1 MTSQFSQAS
10 DQFECALRT
19 CCIISKQNAS
29 NDLIYREIADP
40 HHWFWLIVNVKGHP
54 IPSPCFIIS
63 RWNVSK
69 GLIYFKRGNSHGW
82 FWLTVVESE
91 CECQPEFDFIQT
103 WNCWLSYL
111 KDELRRD
118 KTELLAYLKPTI
130 WMKFNVKKVLE
141 KKESTRKNLPERI
154 RKDRSCLISSNVWR
168 LFQRKFDACFKN
180 PKWSSTWFRFLRA
193 LVPKKCKTQYLP
205 LNKCWFFIFSYFDFL
220 IFDVRET

>member
-1 MTSQFSQAS
+1 MTSQFSQTS

-69 GLIYFKRGNSHGW
+69 GLIYFKRGNPHSW

-91 CECQPEFDFIQT
+91 CECHPEFDFIQT
-103 WNCWLSYL
+103 WDCWLAYL

-130 WMKFNVKKVLE
+130 WVKFNIGRNFVRLDIL
-141 KKESTRKNLPERI
+141 SGWRFFRI
-154 RKDRSCLISSNVWR
+154 G
-168 LFQRKFDACFKN
+168 
-180 PKWSSTWFRFLRA
+180 
-193 LVPKKCKTQYLP
+193 QYLA
-205 LNKCWFFIFSYFDFL
+205 LLGHYLGTTSALLWHY
-220 IFDVRET
+220 

>member
-1 MTSQFSQAS
+1 MWRAIRSHHHVLLYQGGMSARVWF
-10 DQFECALRT
+10 
-19 CCIISKQNAS
+19 ISNGEMVDS
-29 NDLIYREIADP
+29 
-40 HHWFWLIVNVKGHP
+40 
-54 IPSPCFIIS
+54 
-63 RWNVSK
+63 
-69 GLIYFKRGNSHGW
+69 GW

-118 KTELLAYLKPTI
+118 KTELLAYLKSTI
-130 WMKFNVKKVLE
+130 CMKFNVKKVLE

-154 RKDRSCLISSNVWR
+154 RKDRPCLISSNVWR

-180 PKWSSTWFRFLRA
+180 PKWSSTWFHFLRA
-193 LVPKKCKTQYLP
+193 LVPRKSKTQYLP